1 MYNMAHRQQT
11 EFCKNIR
18 KIFPEYFSDRNV
30 LDIGSLDINGNNRFL
45 FNSCGYVG
53 LDVGEGPNVDVI
65 SVGHLYNAPDESYDT
80 IISTEVFEHDMFYEN
95 TIRNVIRMLK
105 HGGAFIFTCASTGR
119 PEHGTRKSDGSY
131 AAPLL
136 RQISEEWSDYYK
148 NLTEDDIKSIRGF
161 IESFPDGI
169 FQYNSEVGDLYFFGI
184 KGGIPKSFKNRL
196 TMIPSPNP
204 ELLVSFDMV
213 PKLDVKNSEN
223 IDNKTVEFIGID
235 SLGNENLVYFSPIQN
250 GMWYKPNDVYYKN
263 WKINIGNDTIFQT
276 NLSFDSVCV
285 VVASYPN
292 SMDVKNKT
300 VDTIRNIKQ
309 NMGLPVVCST
319 HIHYE
324 PDPDELIRE
333 TDHYIMNPINTLTK
347 QSHYRY
353 YRGQHDNYNV
363 FIDLW
368 ESGNSYYHGPAV
380 HQCYWNAVKL
390 AKENGYKYAVL
401 TNFDM
406 LFSENDIEKIKCT
419 LNTVIA
425 NKTDGFFFYSMNE
438 EGPTYSTVFC
448 VVDIDMFLKK
458 FPLEIMNEEDYNNL
472 MASVGSESNGLEN
485 IYFHVLKNENLTVRE
500 ERENHFFESDKCLT
514 NSQADYLAILPM
526 RKESNTGDLV
536 EPYGIF
542 IRRANKDI
550 IETKLILNIISL
562 DNGESIY
569 KNEFV
574 INSDFVKIIPIV
586 FDKTRTYQVTLLD
599 EENSRIIKQTDRI
612 IVDFES
618 LDKNGNIIY
627 S

>member
-1 MYNMAHRQQT
+1 MAHRQQT

-65 SVGHLYNAPDESYDT
+65 SVGHLYNASDESYDT
-80 IISTEVFEHDMFYEN
+80 IISTEVFEHDMFYED

-105 HGGAFIFTCASTGR
+105 PGGAFIFTCASTGR

-136 RQISEEWSDYYK
+136 LQISEEWSDYYK

-161 IESFPDGI
+161 IESFPDGV

-184 KGGIPKSFKNRL
+184 KGGIPESFKNRL

-250 GMWYKPNDVYYKN
+250 GMWYKPNDVYSKN
-263 WKINIGNDTIFQT
+263 WKINVGNDTVFQT
-276 NLSFDSVCV
+276 NLSFDSVCI

-333 TDHYIMNPINTLTK
+333 TDHYIMNPINTLTN

-368 ESGNSYYHGPAV
+368 ESENSYYHGPAV

-390 AKENGYKYAVL
+390 AKELGYQYAVL

-406 LFSENDIEKIKCT
+406 LFSKNDMEKIKCI
-419 LNTVIA
+419 LNTVMV
-425 NKTDGFFFYSMNE
+425 NKTEGFFFYSMNE
-438 EGPTYSTVFC
+438 EGPTYATVFC

-472 MASVGSESNGLEN
+472 MTSVGSESNGLEN

-514 NSQADYLAILPM
+514 NSQADYLAILPI
-526 RKESNTGDLV
+526 RKEQDSHNTTDN
-536 EPYGIF
+536 YGIF

-550 IETKLILNIISL
+550 IETKLILTVNQLDSGEIIMK
-562 DNGESIY
+562 E
-569 KNEFV
+569 EFV
-574 INSDFVKIIPIV
+574 INSDFIKIVPITLDKSKQYEVKL
-586 FDKTRTYQVTLLD
+586 TD
-599 EENSRIIKQTDRI
+599 EENFRVIKTTNRRII
-612 IVDFES
+612 DFES
-618 LDKNGNIIY
+618 LTKNGEIIE

>member
-1 MYNMAHRQQT
+1 MAHRQQT
-11 EFCKNIR
+11 EFCKNIQ
-18 KIFPEYFSDRNV
+18 KLFPEYFSDRNV

-53 LDVGEGPNVDVI
+53 LDIGEGPNVDVI

-80 IISTEVFEHDMFYEN
+80 IISTEVFEHDMFYED

-105 HGGAFIFTCASTGR
+105 PGGAFIFTCASTGR

-136 RQISEEWSDYYK
+136 LQISEEWSDYYK
-148 NLTEDDIKSIRGF
+148 NLTEHDIKSISGF
-161 IESFPDGI
+161 IESFPDGV

-184 KGGIPKSFKNRL
+184 KGGIPESFKNRL
-196 TMIPSPNP
+196 TMIPNPNP

-213 PKLDVKNSEN
+213 PKLDVKKSEN

-235 SLGNENLVYFSPIQN
+235 SLGNENLVYYSPIQN

-263 WKINIGNDTIFQT
+263 WKINVGNDTIFQT

-324 PDPDELIRE
+324 PDPYELIRE

-368 ESGNSYYHGPAV
+368 ESENSYYHGPAV

-390 AKENGYKYAVL
+390 AKENGYKYAIL

-406 LFSENDIEKIKCT
+406 LFSKNDIEKIKCT
-419 LNTVIA
+419 LNTVIV

-438 EGPTYSTVFC
+438 EGPTYATVFC
-448 VVDIDMFLKK
+448 IVDIDMFLRK
-458 FPLEIMNEEDYNNL
+458 FPNEIMNEDDYNNL
-472 MASVGSESNGLEN
+472 MTSVNSESNGLEN
-485 IYFHVLKNENLTVRE
+485 IYFHVLKNENLSVRN
-500 ERENHFFESDKCLT
+500 EREINFFESNKCLT

-526 RKESNTGDLV
+526 KKESNNDDV
-536 EPYGIF
+536 IEPHGIF

-550 IETKLILNIISL
+550 IETKLILNIIAL

-574 INSDFVKIIPIV
+574 INSDFIKIIPIV

-612 IVDFES
+612 IVDFEVLS
-618 LDKNGNIIY
+618 NNGNIIY
-627 S
+627 F

>member
-1 MYNMAHRQQT
+1 MAHRQQT

-65 SVGHLYNAPDESYDT
+65 SVGHLYNSSDESYDT
-80 IISTEVFEHDMFYEN
+80 IISTEVFEHDMFYED

-105 HGGAFIFTCASTGR
+105 PGGAFIFTCASTGR

-136 RQISEEWSDYYK
+136 LQISEEWSDYYK

-161 IESFPDGI
+161 IESFPDGV

-184 KGGIPKSFKNRL
+184 KGGIPESFKNRL

-235 SLGNENLVYFSPIQN
+235 SIGNENLVYFSPIQN
-250 GMWYKPNDVYYKN
+250 GMWYKPNDVYSKN
-263 WKINIGNDTIFQT
+263 WKINVGNDTVFQT
-276 NLSFDSVCV
+276 NLSFDSVCI

-333 TDHYIMNPINTLTK
+333 TDHYIMNPINTLTN

-368 ESGNSYYHGPAV
+368 ESENSYYHGPAV

-390 AKENGYKYAVL
+390 AKELGYQYAVL

-406 LFSENDIEKIKCT
+406 LFSKNDMEKIKCI
-419 LNTVIA
+419 LNTVMV
-425 NKTDGFFFYSMNE
+425 NKTEGFFFYSMNE
-438 EGPTYSTVFC
+438 EGPTYATVFC

-472 MASVGSESNGLEN
+472 MTSVGSESNGLEN

-514 NSQADYLAILPM
+514 NSQADYLAILPI
-526 RKESNTGDLV
+526 RKEQDSHNTTDN
-536 EPYGIF
+536 YGIF

-550 IETKLILNIISL
+550 IETKLILTVNQLDSGEIIMK
-562 DNGESIY
+562 E
-569 KNEFV
+569 EFV
-574 INSDFVKIIPIV
+574 INSDFIKIVPITLDKSKQYEVKL
-586 FDKTRTYQVTLLD
+586 TD
-599 EENSRIIKQTDRI
+599 EENFRVIKTTNRRII
-612 IVDFES
+612 DFES
-618 LDKNGNIIY
+618 LTKNGEIIE

>member
-1 MYNMAHRQQT
+1 MAHRQQT

-65 SVGHLYNAPDESYDT
+65 SVGHLYNSSDESYDT
-80 IISTEVFEHDMFYEN
+80 IISTEVFEHDMFYED

-105 HGGAFIFTCASTGR
+105 PGGAFIFTCASTGR

-136 RQISEEWSDYYK
+136 LQISEEWSDYYK

-161 IESFPDGI
+161 IESFPDGV

-184 KGGIPKSFKNRL
+184 KGGIPEAFKNRL

-204 ELLVSFDMV
+204 ELLVSFDIV

-250 GMWYKPNDVYYKN
+250 GMWYKPNDVYSKN
-263 WKINIGNDTIFQT
+263 WKINVGNDTIFQT
-276 NLSFDSVCV
+276 NLSFDSVCI

-333 TDHYIMNPINTLTK
+333 TDHYIMNPINTLTN

-353 YRGQHDNYNV
+353 YRGQHNNYNV

-368 ESGNSYYHGPAV
+368 ESENSYYHGPAV

-390 AKENGYKYAVL
+390 AKELGYQYAVL

-406 LFSENDIEKIKCT
+406 LFSKNDMEKIKCI
-419 LNTVIA
+419 LNTVMV
-425 NKTDGFFFYSMNE
+425 NKTEGFFFYSMNE
-438 EGPTYSTVFC
+438 EGPTYATVFC
-448 VVDIDMFLKK
+448 VVNIDMFLKK

-472 MASVGSESNGLEN
+472 MVSVGSESNGLEN

-514 NSQADYLAILPM
+514 NSQADYLAILPI
-526 RKESNTGDLV
+526 RKEQDSHNITDN
-536 EPYGIF
+536 YGIF

-550 IETKLILNIISL
+550 IETKLILTVNQLDSGEIIMK
-562 DNGESIY
+562 E
-569 KNEFV
+569 EFV
-574 INSDFVKIIPIV
+574 INSDFIKIVPITLDKSKQYEVKL
-586 FDKTRTYQVTLLD
+586 TD
-599 EENSRIIKQTDRI
+599 EENFRVIKTTNRRII
-612 IVDFES
+612 DFES
-618 LDKNGNIIY
+618 LTKNGEIIE

>member
-1 MYNMAHRQQT
+1 MAHRQQT

-65 SVGHLYNAPDESYDT
+65 SVGHLYNASDESYDT
-80 IISTEVFEHDMFYEN
+80 IISTEVFEHDMFYED

-105 HGGAFIFTCASTGR
+105 PGGAFIFTCASTGR

-136 RQISEEWSDYYK
+136 LQISEEWSDYYK

-161 IESFPDGI
+161 IESFPDGV

-184 KGGIPKSFKNRL
+184 KGGIPEAFKNRL

-250 GMWYKPNDVYYKN
+250 GMWYKPNDVYSKN
-263 WKINIGNDTIFQT
+263 WKINVGNDTIFQT
-276 NLSFDSVCV
+276 NLSFDSVCI

-333 TDHYIMNPINTLTK
+333 TDHYIMNPINTLTN

-353 YRGQHDNYNV
+353 YRGQHNNYNV

-368 ESGNSYYHGPAV
+368 ESENSYYHGPAV

-390 AKENGYKYAVL
+390 AKELGYQYAVL

-406 LFSENDIEKIKCT
+406 LFSKNDMEKIKCI
-419 LNTVIA
+419 LNTVMV
-425 NKTDGFFFYSMNE
+425 NKTEGFFFYSMNE
-438 EGPTYSTVFC
+438 EGPTYATVFC
-448 VVDIDMFLKK
+448 VVNIDMFLKK

-472 MASVGSESNGLEN
+472 MSSVGSESNGLEN

-514 NSQADYLAILPM
+514 NSQADYLAILPI
-526 RKESNTGDLV
+526 RKEQDSHNTTDN
-536 EPYGIF
+536 YGIF

-550 IETKLILNIISL
+550 IQTKIILTVNQLDSGEIIMK
-562 DNGESIY
+562 E
-569 KNEFV
+569 EFV
-574 INSDFVKIIPIV
+574 INSDFIKIVPITLDKSKQYEVKL
-586 FDKTRTYQVTLLD
+586 TD
-599 EENSRIIKQTDRI
+599 EENFRVIKTTNRRII
-612 IVDFES
+612 DFES
-618 LDKNGNIIY
+618 LTKNGEIIE